1 MTYLVSM
8 ANSGNALTHV
18 VRRLSRAPLFT
29 AITLL
34 TLGIGIGANTAVFS
48 VIHGILLKPLPFPNP
63 DSLVGVWHTAP
74 GVNLPQLNMS
84 PALMFTYQE
93 QGTSF
98 EHLGVWT
105 SGTVSV
111 TGQAEPEQVPVI
123 WMTSGAL
130 RAIGIA
136 PEMGRW
142 LEDKDDLPGSPDVA
156 IVSYGYWQ
164 RKLAG
169 DRSAIGGKIQIDGKP
184 VEIAGILPQSFR
196 FGTNDA
202 QLILQQ
208 RFERG
213 KVFMGNFSWTG
224 IARLKPGVTLAQAN
238 ADVAR
243 MIPIAMRSFPAPPGF
258 SIKMFEDARLGPD
271 VHPLKQD
278 VVGDIGAVLWILM
291 GTIGIVLLIA
301 CANVANLLLVRAEG
315 RQQELAVRAALG
327 AGWAQIAREL
337 LLESVVLGVAGGTLG
352 LVVAYGALQLLVHL
366 GPSQLPRLQE
376 IGLNVPVLGF
386 AAVISV
392 LSGLF
397 LGILPVFKYAGRG
410 VSVALRGGG
419 RNASES
425 RERHRTRSVLVVV
438 QVALAMVLLISS
450 GLMIRTFQSM
460 RKVHPGF
467 QRPAEVQ
474 TLRISI
480 PETQV
485 KDAARVVRMHH
496 DILRKIAEI
505 PGVTAAGISNSITM
519 DGTNSFDP
527 IFAQDKE
534 YQEGKIPPLRRY
546 KFVAP
551 GFFQAIGNPLAAGR
565 DYNWEEVY
573 EARPVAIVSETLAR
587 EMWGD
592 PQAAIGKKIRNTLK
606 GTWREVIGV
615 AGDDRHEGVDKKI
628 TPTVYWPML
637 QKDFWGD
644 DLSVR
649 RTMGYVIRSNRVGTE
664 SFMPQVR
671 QAVWSV
677 NASLPVAAVRTLD
690 ELYRRSMARTSFTLV
705 MLAIAGAMAL
715 LLGIIGIYGVISYSV
730 SQRTREIGIRMALG
744 AQNPALRRMF
754 VRHGL
759 ILAVIGV
766 VCGLAAAIGLTRLMS
781 SLLFEVSAIDPITY
795 GAVAV
800 LLAGA
805 AALAS
810 YLPAR
815 RATSVDPLEALRAE

>member
-1 MTYLVSM
+1 M
-8 ANSGNALTHV
+8 
-18 VRRLSRAPLFT
+18 FT

-34 TLGIGIGANTAVFS
+34 TLAIGIGANTAVFS

-63 DSLVGVWHTAP
+63 DTLVGLWHSAP
-74 GVNLPQLNMS
+74 GISLPQLNMS
-84 PALMFTYQE
+84 PALMYTYSE
-93 QGTSF
+93 EGKSF

-105 SGTVSV
+105 TGTVGV
-111 TGQAEPEQVPVI
+111 TGASEPEQVPVM
-123 WMTSGAL
+123 WATSGTL
-130 RAIGIA
+130 RAIGIV

-142 LEDKDDLPGSPDVA
+142 LEKQDDQPGSPDVA
-156 IVSYGYWQ
+156 ILSYGYWQ
-164 RKLAG
+164 RKMGG
-169 DRSAIGGKIQIDGKP
+169 DRSALGGKIQIDGKP
-184 VEIAGILPQSFR
+184 TEIVGIMPQSFR

-202 QLILQQ
+202 QLILPQ
-208 RFERG
+208 RFDRG

-224 IARLKPGVTLAQAN
+224 IARLKPGVTLQQAN

-243 MIPIAMRSFPAPPGF
+243 MIPIAMRSFPPPPGF
-258 SIKMFEDARLGPD
+258 SMKMFEDARLGPD
-271 VHPLKQD
+271 VHPLKKD
-278 VVGDIGAVLWILM
+278 VIGDIGPVLWILM

-337 LLESVVLGVAGGTLG
+337 LLESVVLGVIGGALG
-352 LVVAYGALQLLVHL
+352 LLVAYGALKLLVYL

-376 IGLNVPVLGF
+376 IGLDLPVMGF
-386 AAVISV
+386 AAAISV
-392 LSGLF
+392 FSGLL

-419 RNASES
+419 RNASQS

-460 RKVHPGF
+460 RNVQPGF

-485 KDAARVVRMHH
+485 KDQVRVVRMHH
-496 DILRKIAEI
+496 DIIRKIGEI
-505 PGVTAAGISNSITM
+505 PGVTHVGISSSITM
-519 DGTNSFDP
+519 DGSNSFDP
-527 IFAQDKE
+527 VFAQDKV
-534 YQEGKIPPLRRY
+534 YPEGKVPPLRRY
-546 KFVAP
+546 KSVAP
-551 GFFQAIGNPLAAGR
+551 GFFQAIGNPLVAGR
-565 DYNWEEVY
+565 DYNWEEIY
-573 EARPVAIVSETLAR
+573 EARPVVIVSENLAR
-587 EMWGD
+587 ELWGE
-592 PQAAIGKKIRNTLK
+592 PQAAIGKKIRNNLK
-606 GTWREVIGV
+606 GVWREVIGV
-615 AGDDRHEGVDKKI
+615 AGDDRHDGVDKKSA
-628 TPTVYWPML
+628 TTVYWPML
-637 QKDFWGD
+637 QKDFWEDG
-644 DLSVR
+644 LSVR

-705 MLAIAGAMAL
+705 MLAIAGGMAL
-715 LLGIIGIYGVISYSV
+715 ILGIVGIYGVISYSV

-754 VRHGL
+754 LRHGL
-759 ILAVIGV
+759 ILASIGV
-766 VCGLAAAIGLTRLMS
+766 VCGFAAALGLTRLMS

-795 GAVAV
+795 AAVAV